1 MMAGPS
7 NDKYSSSVVCNDDPP
22 PLSITLEELGDL
34 PEKAERW
41 NTDNSPVDI
50 LLLTV
55 EDCELLACYHYLED
69 SFKSYEKSIGYVYFG
84 KMGDDEDES
93 LKVALVKCSKESLDP
108 GGSQTSAKN
117 AVTLLRPKATFL
129 VGFCYSLNPD
139 KAQLGDVVIS
149 SQLTIDHHKTPVS
162 RDVGNLVRSAADGW
176 KAPLQNPEA
185 QKVKVH
191 RDGEILSCS
200 DLIGA
205 EQQCQLHPGAIA
217 VEMEGKGENYSQGYS
232 CLASV
237 IIVQEMVLP

>member
-84 KMGDDEDES
+84 KMGDDEDGS
-93 LKVALVKCSKESLDP
+93 LKVALLKGPKESFVP
-108 GGSQTSAKN
+108 GGSQTTAKN
-117 AVTLLRPKATFL
+117 AVTLLKPKLTIL
-129 VGFCYSLNPD
+129 VGFCYSLNSR

-149 SQLTIDHHKTPVS
+149 SKLTTDHYKIPVS
-162 RDVGNLVRSAADGW
+162 RDVGHLIRNAAEGW
-176 KAPLQNPEA
+176 KIPLKNPEA
-185 QKVKVH
+185 LKVKV
-191 RDGEILSCS
+191 RRNGEILSCS
-200 DLIGA
+200 DLKGD
-205 EQQCQLHPGAIA
+205 EQQHQSHQGAIA
-217 VEMEGKGENYSQGYS
+217 VEMGGKGENYSHAYS
-232 CLASV
+232 CLASL
-237 IIVQEMVLP
+237 IIVQEMLLP

>member
-7 NDKYSSSVVCNDDPP
+7 NDKCSRSVVGNDDPP
-22 PLSITLEELGDL
+22 PLSITLKGLGDL
-34 PEKAERW
+34 PEKGKLL
-41 NTDNSPVDI
+41 DKDFPPVDI

-55 EDCELLACYHYLED
+55 EDCEFLACYHYLRD

-84 KMGDDEDES
+84 KMRDDEDES

-108 GGSQTSAKN
+108 GGSQTAAKN

-149 SQLTIDHHKTPVS
+149 SKLTTNHHRTPVS
-162 RDVGNLVRSAADGW
+162 RDLGNLVRSAAEGW
-176 KAPLQNPEA
+176 KAPLENPEA

-200 DLIGA
+200 NPFGA
-205 EQQCQLHPGAIA
+205 EQQCQSHPEAIA
-217 VEMEGKGENYSQGYS
+217 VEMEGNGENYSQGCS

-237 IIVQEMVLP
+237 IIVQKIVLP